1 MKRETDFMGNIERYH
16 FDFGECSASLGY
28 AQVDTSQDAPYF
40 GIWTNPLNLTTV
52 SYMEGDI
59 YRNTAESVEEYVEF
73 IRQLKSE
80 YEAMGTKIS
89 GIDPMLNSEI
99 SNRLIEIGLGDLI
112 H

>member
-1 MKRETDFMGNIERYH
+1 MKRETDFMENIERYH
-16 FDFGECSASLGY
+16 FDFGECSACNGY

-40 GIWTNPLNLTTV
+40 GIWTNPMTLTTV

-59 YRNTAESVEEYVEF
+59 YRETAESVDEYVEF
-73 IRQLKSE
+73 IRKLKSE
-80 YEAMGTKIS
+80 GRGVS

>member
-1 MKRETDFMGNIERYH
+1 MKRETDFMENIERYH
-16 FDFGECSASLGY
+16 FDFGECSAFNGY

-40 GIWTNPLNLTTV
+40 GIWTNPMNLTTV

-59 YRNTAESVEEYVEF
+59 YRETAESVAEYVEF

-89 GIDPMLNSEI
+89 GIDPMLNSDI